1 MDSFRSMKLVR
12 KCVDKNLAINIHVTF
27 DKNKHLSEAN
37 IKRRNIV
44 RDRLIGK
51 ERSIEQDEKKR
62 KQDEEKQKIHER
74 FAFLLFYILNY
85 NNFPKTKDN
94 SFSVF

>member
-1 MDSFRSMKLVR
+1 MDAFRSMKLVR

-51 ERSIEQDEKKR
+51 EKSLEEDEKKR
-62 KQDEEKQKIHER
+62 KQAEEKRQIKER
-74 FAFLLFYILNY
+74 FAILLFYN
-85 NNFPKTKDN
+85 
-94 SFSVF
+94 

>member
-12 KCVDKNLAINIHVTF
+12 KCVDKNLAINIRVTF
-27 DKNKHLSEAN
+27 DKTKHLSEAN

-51 ERSIEQDEKKR
+51 EKSLEDDEKKR
-62 KQDEEKQKIHER
+62 KQAEEKRKIHER
-74 FAFLLFYILNY
+74 FAHFVFLILFWKKKLV
-85 NNFPKTKDN
+85 
-94 SFSVF
+94 S